1 MLYNHLFGVHLTCA
15 CIATSQSTYDRIDDM
30 IAVAL
35 QLGKIVLQDRVLP
48 HAGIHGGRNQFGCA
62 GGQHGGGKHVV
73 ADAVSQFADDICC
86 TGSHNKQIA
95 ALGQRYVFNIEREVA
110 VEGIHDALIVGKRFE
125 RHGRNKLGG
134 VLRHNHMHIGMQL
147 NEHRSQIGA
156 LVGSNT
162 ARNAQY
168 DGLSRQ
174 HITLFTI
181 HYSLFTL
188 TVQPAGRASRSWL
201 CEPACCA
208 HLQTAQLACVRGPP
222 RESSWRRP

>member
-1 MLYNHLFGVHLTCA
+1 MLHDYLFRLHLARTR
-15 CIATSQSTYDRIDDM
+15 IATSQSAYDRIDDM
-30 IAVAL
+30 IAISL
-35 QLGKIVLQDRVLP
+35 KFGKIILQDRVLP
-48 HAGIHGGRNQFGCA
+48 HAGIHGGRNQLGCA
-62 GGQHGGGKHVV
+62 GGQHGGGEHVV
-73 ADAVSQFADDICC
+73 ADAVSQFANNVCC

-95 ALGQRYVFNIEREVA
+95 ALGQRYMFYVEREVT
-110 VEGIHDALIVGKRFE
+110 VEGINNALVVGKRFE

-174 HITLFTI
+174 HITLFTL

-188 TVQPAGRASRSWL
+188 HYSLFTLHCSTSRPCFS
-201 CEPACCA
+201 
-208 HLQTAQLACVRGPP
+208 
-222 RESSWRRP
+222 